1 MTDPSTD
8 TTGSA
13 HFGRGPVE
21 SFWDLAR
28 FHAKMNTAPSYFGPT
43 TLEMVPPPAWAFG
56 ATEQEADELLALVL
70 AGTKTATASAHTD
83 YELEDEPLPQP
94 GTLGIVLDGAGHPR
108 ALVET
113 TDVRVVAFD
122 QVDVEHAHLEGEGDR
137 SLEHWRA
144 VHERFFTE
152 HAADGFDPQML
163 LVLERFRVVYAGD

>member
-28 FHAKMNTAPSYFGPT
+28 FHAKLNTAPSYFGPT
-43 TLEMVPPPAWAFG
+43 TLEVVPPPAWSFG
-56 ATEQEADELLALVL
+56 ASPEEADALLALVL
-70 AGTKTATASAHTD
+70 DGTKTATASAHAD
-83 YELEDEPLPQP
+83 YEAKGEPLPEP

-122 QVDVEHAHLEGEGDR
+122 EVDAEHAHLEGEGDR
-137 SLEHWRA
+137 SLERWRA
-144 VHERFFTE
+144 EHERFFTE
-152 HAADGFDPQML
+152 HATTGFDPQML
-163 LVLERFRVVYAGD
+163 LS